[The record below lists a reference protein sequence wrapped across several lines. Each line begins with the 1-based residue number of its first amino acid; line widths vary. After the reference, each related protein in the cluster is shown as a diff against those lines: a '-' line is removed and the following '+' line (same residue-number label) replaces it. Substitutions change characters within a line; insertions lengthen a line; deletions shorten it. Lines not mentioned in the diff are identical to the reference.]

1 VVYCIY
7 VQKAP
12 SDKII
17 KYAKARASGKNK
29 EQSKAIAGYSPNTL
43 TTTIES
49 SEAYKSISIKDTLLK
64 AVTLDSLASRLAD
77 TALQG
82 DDKNASTNAIKLIF
96 DRVEPVNSLS
106 SDDVEKV
113 TVILSKD

>member
-1 VVYCIY
+1 MSKK
-7 VQKAP
+7 QP
-12 SDKII
+12 SDRII

-29 EQSKAIAGYSPNTL
+29 AQSKAIAGYAVG
-43 TTTIES
+43 TTTTMIEKT
-49 SEAYKSISIKDTLLK
+49 EAYKQISIKDTLLK

-106 SDDVEKV
+106 SDDVERV